1 MEVALKS
8 ITGRVREKDEDSVFG
23 ATCTY
28 AGQDTASERSVLSLA
43 DGMGGGGAGEVASG
57 MLVSAVRKHVVPLM
71 FEDSVD
77 DMKVAERMQTA
88 VEAANKEILE
98 YAAKT
103 KIETMGTTAVIA
115 FVEGAKITVANV
127 GDSRLYVVNDRG
139 IRQLTKDDSL
149 VQELYEKGQITRD
162 QMRKHPKKNLIT
174 KAVGLEEGIEAQ
186 VTYSKVFEGD
196 RILLCC
202 DGLWESMPD
211 ADLSALAME
220 PDIKKA
226 VDRLVED
233 ANTLDGTDNI
243 SLVLGVPSMAGG
255 EHEYSEAST
264 RKIASPPAPTG

>member
-23 ATCTY
+23 ATYTY
-28 AGQDTASERSVLSLA
+28 AGQDKAVERSVLSLA

-57 MLVSAVRKHVVPLM
+57 MLISAVRKHVVPMM
-71 FEDSVD
+71 FEESIGDQS
-77 DMKVAERMQTA
+77 VAERMQAA
-88 VEAANKEILE
+88 VTEANKQILD
-98 YAAKT
+98 YASKSN
-103 KIETMGTTAVIA
+103 IETMGTTAVIA
-115 FVEGAKITVANV
+115 FVDGGKITVASV
-127 GDSRLYVVNDRG
+127 GDSRLYIINDKG
-139 IRQLTKDDSL
+139 IRQMTTDDSL

-174 KAVGLEEGIEAQ
+174 KAVGLDESVTAQ
-186 VTYSKVFEGD
+186 VTGSRVFQGD

-211 ADLSALAME
+211 ADISALAMDS
-220 PDIKKA
+220 DIKKA

-243 SLVLGVPSMAGG
+243 SLVLGVPSTAVGG
-255 EHEYSEAST
+255 EEYSNET
-264 RKIASPPAPTG
+264 TKKLAPLKGPSE